1 MRIML
6 RLVQR
11 TTWRNWSLGRD
22 ASYQWAHSIFG
33 KRFQA
38 SVWTMGTRNPQC
50 FLVWHLHTVKYFVHR
65 RNGKIHF
72 GIETEDLRQKM
83 AFGLCMDT
91 ISSERNLLCESID
104 ILFSKG
110 HLKDTMPLL
119 PDIEFSMSGSE
130 ATGARPKDFFAVG
143 SLNARDVISRS
154 GHFPFAK
161 EARQHVSLPVRCSRE
176 LFIDWFDCGWR
187 FCNETLLQG
196 WWMADPD
203 QCSHRLEVLQCCSLQ

>member
-1 MRIML
+1 
-6 RLVQR
+6 
-11 TTWRNWSLGRD
+11 
-22 ASYQWAHSIFG
+22 
-33 KRFQA
+33 
-38 SVWTMGTRNPQC
+38 MGTRNPQC

-72 GIETEDLRQKM
+72 RIETEDLRQKM

-176 LFIDWFDCGWR
+176 LFISVLLIVDDAFAMRLCFKADEWPIQINIAIDWKCYSVVVCRKPQILITLSSFQR
-187 FCNETLLQG
+187 FNKL
-196 WWMADPD
+196 
-203 QCSHRLEVLQCCSLQ
+203 